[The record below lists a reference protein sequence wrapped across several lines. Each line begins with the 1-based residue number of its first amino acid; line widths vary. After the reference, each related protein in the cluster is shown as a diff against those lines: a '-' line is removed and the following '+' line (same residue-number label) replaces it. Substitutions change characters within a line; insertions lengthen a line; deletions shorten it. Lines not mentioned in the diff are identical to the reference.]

1 MPRKPVSTPTSE
13 PIPTPVPTAVSAP
26 DEPISTPTAGLSFAP
41 ITTPGPPLL
50 LLLDPYEIEAPDE
63 LNTRRFQTSRDSILS
78 LAQSI
83 LSDGQQVP
91 VGVTQL
97 PDSRYLLK
105 YGWRRWQAACLI
117 IEESL
122 WQDVLSEP
130 PKLLA
135 LVTPSTHPLKGQ
147 PHPDLIAGIVE
158 NAQRENLGPVDQAYA
173 IKLLADSGMR
183 QRAIAAHLGLNQ
195 TQVSTRLRLLE
206 LPAETQRLVNSGHI
220 SIDVALSALSQPAGP
235 RRDAAIEVAQS
246 IPTPA
251 PSVDS
256 DTDVRI
262 DSNCI
267 NADTEVLNE
276 PAREEPEKR
285 VNSKTAKKMLA
296 ELYEYATPDDYD
308 PKKGRTPAQMWVLTK
323 LVPWIN
329 KTGKSFQSAMTA
341 LEKLNK

>member
-1 MPRKPVSTPTSE
+1 MPRKPVSTPTSAPAPA
-13 PIPTPVPTAVSAP
+13 PIPAAAPAP

-41 ITTPGPPLL
+41 VTTPGPPLL

-78 LAQSI
+78 LAHSI

-117 IEESL
+117 IEENL

-135 LVTPSTHPLKGQ
+135 LVTPSTHPPKGQ
-147 PHPDLIAGIVE
+147 PHPDLVAGIVE

-173 IKLLADSGMR
+173 IKLLADSGMS
-183 QRAIAAHLGLNQ
+183 QRRIAAHLNIHQ
-195 TQVSTRLRLLE
+195 PQVSNRLRLLE

-220 SIDVALSALSQPAGP
+220 SIDVALSALSQPTPAS
-235 RRDAAIEVAQS
+235 RDAAIEVAQQVA
-246 IPTPA
+246 A

-256 DTDVRI
+256 DTDVRSDKTFI
-262 DSNCI
+262 AS
-267 NADTEVLNE
+267 DTEVLNE

-285 VNSKTAKKMLA
+285 VNAKTAKKMLA
-296 ELYEYATPDDYD
+296 ELYQYATPDDYD
-308 PKKGRTPAQMWVLTK
+308 PKKGRTAAQMWVLTK

-329 KTGKSFQSAMTA
+329 KTGRSFQSAMTA